1 MSKRNASLVA
11 STPPGPV
18 QSRARPSNSGNGHVH
33 DVELLP
39 RTLAGRLRMQIS
51 DEIVSGQL
59 APGVVLDEMEL
70 ARRFHVSR
78 TPVREAIRLLV
89 ASGLVDARPH
99 RSAVVAQPNPEL
111 LVAMFEALQE
121 LEALCAGLAAERVT
135 TAEQLRLRRLHL
147 QLRDVVRTGDP
158 QRYHELNESF
168 HAEIHAGSHNAHLE
182 ALTLAT
188 RVRIAP
194 FSRAQFRTLGRLS
207 NSHDEHERIVAAI
220 RNRNRETAAALM
232 REHIGSVYNAYGVYQ
247 AG

>member
-1 MSKRNASLVA
+1 
-11 STPPGPV
+11 
-18 QSRARPSNSGNGHVH
+18 
-33 DVELLP
+33 
-39 RTLAGRLRMQIS
+39 MQIS

-99 RSAVVAQPNPEL
+99 RSAVVARPDQEL

-121 LEALCAGLAAERVT
+121 LEALCAGLAAERMT
-135 TAEQLRLRRLHL
+135 TAEQVRLRGLHL
-147 QLRDVVRTGDP
+147 QLLDVVLTGDP
-158 QRYHELNESF
+158 QRYHELNENF
-168 HAEIHAGSHNAHLE
+168 HAEIYAGSHNAHLE

-207 NSHDEHERIVAAI
+207 KSHNEHESIIVAI
-220 RNRNRETAAALM
+220 RNRDRETAAAVM
-232 REHIGSVYNAYGVYQ
+232 REHIGSVYNAYGEYQ